1 MFDVTQLLS
10 HIESGDPTAREQL
23 LTLVYNE
30 VRRLAG
36 CGGKNVS
43 RETLFSYG
51 FFERADEFF
60 SARTYLIFG
69 CFGLFCRR

>member
-1 MFDVTQLLS
+1 MSDVTQLLS

-36 CGGKNVS
+36 CAGKNVS

-51 FFERADEFF
+51 FF
-60 SARTYLIFG
+60 SARTSFLARGRI
-69 CFGLFCRR
+69 